1 MGAVVLSA
9 RSELLLFYG
18 DWLWD
23 RSKGTLRIMVAA
35 GGPPLPYKE
44 GTTDEEIIFG
54 KTGNSAFDSLDTV
67 RLHLGGRG

>member
-9 RSELLLFYG
+9 ESERSLFCG

-23 RSKGTLRIMVAA
+23 RSKGTLRFITA
-35 GGPPLPYKE
+35 GGRPPAPYKE
-44 GTTDEEIIFG
+44 GTTDEKIIFG
-54 KTGNSAFDSLDTV
+54 TSGNSAFDSLDAV